1 MSDRVI
7 RDCKVVVIGGAGF
20 LGSHLVNHLIDDR
33 GCAVTVLDNLLSG
46 HVKNIHPKAH
56 FVWFD
61 ITHDSRDLAALFHH
75 HAQYVFNYAAMPYI
89 PDCYDLPN
97 RFLDVNANAV
107 LNVFDACL
115 YSGVQAV
122 LQMSSSEIYGGAT
135 EGALD
140 EQTPICPHSTY
151 ALSKLVADQLAAIR
165 YREAKVPVV
174 TLRQF
179 NCVGE
184 RETHQYIVP
193 EIISQLCNLNIKAG
207 DCPAYVSLGNNT
219 ARDFMYAGD
228 AAKVAALLLERG
240 EFGQAYNSGSGKAI
254 GIYDLARRIASLLG
268 HDNLQIQ
275 PDHTRA
281 RPWEVMHLCS
291 NNSKINSLFNWT
303 DLQAT
308 AHRVDLD
315 TILLRTLDYYH
326 TNGKKWDWNR

>member
-115 YSGVQAV
+115 YSGVEAM

-165 YREAKVPVV
+165 YKEAGVPVV

-179 NCVGE
+179 NCIGE

-193 EIISQLCNLNIKAG
+193 EIISQLYAKENPHTNLIM
-207 DCPAYVSLGNNT
+207 LGSNT

-228 AAKVAALLLERG
+228 AAKIAVLLLERG
-240 EFGQAYNSGSGKAI
+240 FFGEAYNSGSGRAVN
-254 GIYDLARRIASLLG
+254 IYDLAHTINRLM
-268 HDNLQIQ
+268 
-275 PDHTRA
+275 DHSDLSIIEVPSKK
-281 RPWEVMHLCS
+281 RPWDVDYLCS
-291 NNSKINSLFNWT
+291 DNTKLY
-303 DLQAT
+303 QAIGCRPT
-308 AHRVDLD
+308 PDTSLD
-315 TILLRTLDYYH
+315 TALAKTIGYFH
-326 TNGKKWDWNR
+326 SNGHKWDWNR